1 MIGNAIEWYEFTI
14 YGYLGTTLG
23 ILFFPQE
30 SYFAQTLS
38 SFSIFAVGFIA
49 RPLGGI
55 VLGLIGD
62 RFGRRISLLI
72 SMYIIALAT
81 IGIAILPTYSYFGI
95 KAAYLL
101 ILLRLL
107 QGFALGGEH
116 SGSMV
121 FLVEHAPLSHKGRYG
136 SLAASSL
143 AIGMI
148 IGNCV
153 VLILEKTLTQTEILS
168 WGWRIPFALGTVGI
182 FWALLAR
189 VRLTETNE
197 YKLFSKSYEHKHIKI
212 NKKYMY
218 IIACSIG
225 INSFLAFEF
234 YKVTIFFSSYVKD
247 NFLSINSHFLLST
260 IVVICLLASILIS
273 GWITDKFSEDCS
285 IKYIPIISIFISAFF
300 LIFLDSQSEYSVFF
314 SFILISVLVGLYFG
328 NMPSFLGKIFPVGI
342 RLTSIAI
349 TNNFSMAFF
358 GGTAPMI
365 LFLIINYCNF
375 IYTVSISLMF
385 FSIVSI
391 FSYFLFNK
399 IQIHQQT

>member
-1 MIGNAIEWYEFTI
+1 MAQRQLFLQNQIEIVLGNMIRRSIKSAIWLK
-14 YGYLGTTLG
+14 GYST
-23 ILFFPQE
+23 
-30 SYFAQTLS
+30 S
-38 SFSIFAVGFIA
+38 SSIFAVLRHVTIKQPQHSWDLFI
-49 RPLGGI
+49 LLLFI
-55 VLGLIGD
+55 CGLNKC
-62 RFGRRISLLI
+62 RQNL
-72 SMYIIALAT
+72 IALAT
-81 IGIAILPTYSYFGI
+81 IGIAILPTYSYLGI

-101 ILLRLL
+101 ILLRIL

-189 VRLTETNE
+189 RQLTETNE
-197 YKLFSKSYEHKHIKI
+197 YKLVSKPYENKLIRI

-225 INSFLAFEF
+225 INAFLAFEF

-247 NFLSINSHFLLST
+247 NFLIIHSPFLLSIT
-260 IVVICLLASILIS
+260 IGLCLVFSVFIS
-273 GWITDKFSEDCS
+273 GWINDKFSEEFS
-285 IKYIPIISIFISAFF
+285 IKYIPKLSIFISVF
-300 LIFLDSQSEYSVFF
+300 LLMFLDVESEYSIFF
-314 SFILISVLVGLYFG
+314 SFVLMSVLTGLYFG
-328 NMPSFLGKIFPVGI
+328 NMPSFLGKIFPVHIRFRGI
-342 RLTSIAI
+342 SI
-349 TNNFSMAFF
+349 TNNFSMALF

-365 LFLIINYCNF
+365 LFLTLNYCNF
-375 IYTVSISLMF
+375 NYTIALSLLS
-385 FSIVSI
+385 FSIVSV
-391 FSYFLFNK
+391 FSYFLLKK
-399 IQIHQQT
+399 IQSH